1 MFHPKGKPT
10 PDNVGSLKGMVEV
23 EITPPPKLKP
33 RLGPPLE
40 KDPYVGIRMDGMG
53 VGTLGRL
60 TYGNEKHNRFPSD

>member
-10 PDNVGSLKGMVEV
+10 PDDVGSLKGMVEV

-40 KDPYVGIRMDGMG
+40 KYPYVGIRMDGMG

-60 TYGNEKHNRFPSD
+60 TDGNKKNDSCPLD